1 MRARSR
7 TVIFV
12 GLFAALTAI
21 GAYIRIPLPY
31 YVPLTLQTFF
41 VLLAGNILGGKSGAL
56 SQLVY
61 LLIGLAGIPV
71 FAHGGGPGYVVQPTF
86 GYLLGYPIASYVSGR
101 LVTNAIANKK
111 HFIFARVY
119 VSNVLGVLLIL
130 SSGALYLFINIRYL
144 VGKSIDFLSTFWSG
158 FIVFLPGDLVKI
170 LLVTIIVMKVNR
182 YRPIIE

>member
-1 MRARSR
+1 MRARSH

-41 VLLAGNILGGKSGAL
+41 VLMAANLLGGRSGAL

-86 GYLLGYPIASYVSGR
+86 GYLLGYPIAAYLSGR
-101 LVTNAIANKK
+101 LVTNAIANEKRY
-111 HFIFARVY
+111 IFTRVY
-119 VSNVLGVLLIL
+119 LSNVLGIFLIL
-130 SSGALYLFINIRYL
+130 GSGALYLFMNMRFL
-144 VGKSIDFLSTFWSG
+144 VGKSINFASVFWSG
-158 FIVFLPGDLVKI
+158 FIVFLPGELLKI
-170 LLVTIIVMKVNR
+170 LLVTIIVMKLNR
-182 YRPIIE
+182 YRTTIE